1 MLKKLTQP
9 YKGLSREIWYL
20 ALITLVNRAGAMV
33 VPFLSLYLT
42 KYMGYSLGQVGWIM
56 TFYGLGS
63 VVGVWLGGKLTDI
76 IGYYK
81 VMVISLFAA
90 GLVLVSLQFLQ
101 SFWLLCSGV
110 FMLTFVADGFRPAI
124 YVAVTAYSKPEN
136 QTRSITLIRLA
147 INLGFSAGPALGGFL
162 IANVSYAGLFWVDG
176 ITCIIAAIL
185 MIRLLRPKKVTQ
197 KEAVKLETKADK
209 SPYTDWPYL
218 IFIGSMFL
226 IGFTFLQYFATIPL
240 FYNKVLGLDEQHIG
254 WLMAMNGLLIFLF
267 EMPLVGF
274 YERKKTKAIRAM
286 LQGMALLALSFLV
299 LNTYN
304 WVAIAILGMFF
315 MTLGEMLAFPFS
327 NTYAMNR
334 SKRGKQGAYM
344 ALYSMSFSFA
354 YILGPNIGLHITD
367 KYGFSTTWYV
377 MAALMVLSGI
387 LLFSVYKKMEN

>member
-1 MLKKLTQP
+1 MLQKLIKP

-20 ALITLVNRAGAMV
+20 ALITLINRAGAMV
-33 VPFLSLYLT
+33 IPFLSLYLT
-42 KYMGYSLGQVGWIM
+42 KYMGYSMGQVGWVM
-56 TFYGLGS
+56 TSFGLGS

-81 VMVISLFAA
+81 VMVTSLFAA
-90 GLVLVSLQFLQ
+90 GLVLLSLQFLH
-101 SFWLLCSGV
+101 SFWLLCGGV
-110 FMLTFVADGFRPAI
+110 FMLTLVADGFRPAI
-124 YVAVTAYSKPEN
+124 YVAVSAYSKPEN

-147 INLGFSAGPALGGFL
+147 INLGFSVGPAIGGFL

-176 ITCIIAAIL
+176 LTCIAAAVL
-185 MIRLLRPKKVTQ
+185 MIRLLRPKKASQ
-197 KEAVKLETKADK
+197 KNTNTSEIKDNKL
-209 SPYTDWPYL
+209 PYKDWPYL

-240 FYNKVLGLDEQHIG
+240 FYNEVLGLDEQHIG
-254 WLMAMNGLLIFLF
+254 WLMAMNGMLIFLF
-267 EMPLVGF
+267 EMPLVGL
-274 YERKKTKAIRAM
+274 YERKKSKAISVM
-286 LQGMALLALSFLV
+286 LQGMVLLALSFLV
-299 LNTYN
+299 LNTSY
-304 WVAIAILGMFF
+304 WVGVAVIGMLF

-367 KYGFSTTWYV
+367 KYGFNTTWYV
-377 MAALMVLSGI
+377 MAGLMVLSGV
-387 LLFSVYKKMEN
+387 LLFSVYKKMEK

>member
-1 MLKKLTQP
+1 MLKKLIQP
-9 YKGLSREIWYL
+9 YKGLSREVWYL

-33 VPFLSLYLT
+33 ILFLSLYLT
-42 KYMGYSLGQVGWIM
+42 KYMGYTMGQVGWIM

-63 VVGVWLGGKLTDI
+63 VLGVWLGGRLTDI

-90 GLVLVSLQFLQ
+90 GLVLVSLQFLN
-101 SFWLLCSGV
+101 SFWLLCGGV
-110 FMLTFVADGFRPAI
+110 FMFTLVADGFRPAI

-147 INLGFSAGPALGGFL
+147 INLGFSVGPAIGGFL
-162 IANVSYAGLFWVDG
+162 IAHVSYAGLFWVDG
-176 ITCIIAAIL
+176 LTCIVAAVL
-185 MIRLLRPKKVTQ
+185 MIRLLRPKKTTQ
-197 KEAVKLETKADK
+197 KEVDDNKTKATK
-209 SPYTDWPYL
+209 LPYNDWPYL

-240 FYNKVLGLDEQHIG
+240 FYNTVLGLDEQHIG

-267 EMPLVGF
+267 EMPLVGL
-274 YERKKTKAIRAM
+274 YERKKSKAINVM
-286 LQGMALLALSFLV
+286 LQGMALLGLSFLV
-299 LNTYN
+299 LNTAN
-304 WVAIAILGMFF
+304 WVGVAILGMLF

-327 NTYAMNR
+327 NSYAMNR

-354 YILGPNIGLHITD
+354 HILGPNIGLHITD
-367 KYGFSTTWYV
+367 KYGFNTTWYV
-377 MAALMVLSGI
+377 MAGLMVVAGV
-387 LLFSVYKKMEN
+387 LLFSVYKKMES

>member
-1 MLKKLTQP
+1 MFKKLSKP
-9 YKGLSREIWYL
+9 YKGLSKEIWYL

-42 KYMGYSLGQVGWIM
+42 KYMDYSMGQVGWVM
-56 TFYGLGS
+56 TSFGLGS

-76 IGYYK
+76 IGFYK
-81 VMVISLFAA
+81 VMVFSLIAA
-90 GLVLVSLQFLQ
+90 GFVLVSLQFLNN
-101 SFWLLCSGV
+101 FWFLCAGV

-124 YVAVTAYSKPEN
+124 YVAVNAYSKPIN
-136 QTRSITLIRLA
+136 KTRSITLIRLA
-147 INLGFSAGPALGGFL
+147 INLGFSVGPAVGGFL

-176 ITCIIAAIL
+176 LTCIIAAGL
-185 MIRLLRPKKVTQ
+185 MIRLLSPKKASLKNIQ
-197 KEAVKLETKADK
+197 DFKVKATKL
-209 SPYTDWPYL
+209 PYNDWPYL
-218 IFIGSMFL
+218 IFIASMFL

-240 FYNKVLGLDEQHIG
+240 FYNKILGLDEQHIG
-254 WLMAMNGLLIFLF
+254 WLMAMNGLLIFIF

-274 YERKKTKAIRAM
+274 YERKKSKAVKVM

-299 LNTYN
+299 LNTFK
-304 WVAIAILGMFF
+304 WVGIAILGMIF

-367 KYGFSTTWYV
+367 KYGFTNTWYV
-377 MAALMVLSGI
+377 MAGLMVVSGI
-387 LLFSVYKKMEN
+387 LLYSVYKKMEN

>member
-1 MLKKLTQP
+1 
-9 YKGLSREIWYL
+9 
-20 ALITLVNRAGAMV
+20 VNRAGAMV

-42 KYMGYSLGQVGWIM
+42 KYMGYSMGQVGWVM
-56 TFYGLGS
+56 TSFGLGS
-63 VVGVWLGGKLTDI
+63 VVGVWLGGKLTDV

-90 GLVLVSLQFLQ
+90 GLVLLSLQFLQ
-101 SFWLLCSGV
+101 SFWLLCGGV
-110 FMLTFVADGFRPAI
+110 FMLTLVADGFRPAI
-124 YVAVTAYSKPEN
+124 YVSVTAYSKPEN

-147 INLGFSAGPALGGFL
+147 INLGFSLGPAIGGFL

-176 ITCIIAAIL
+176 LTCIMAAIL
-185 MIRLLRPKKVTQ
+185 MIRLLRPKKAQQ
-197 KEAVKLETKADK
+197 KEDTKAPLKVTKLPHNDV
-209 SPYTDWPYL
+209 PYL

-240 FYNKVLGLDEQHIG
+240 FYNEVLGLDEQHIG

-267 EMPLVGF
+267 EMPLVGY
-274 YERKKTKAIRAM
+274 YERKKTKPIRAM
-286 LQGMALLALSFLV
+286 LQGMALLALSFII
-299 LNTYN
+299 LNTFN
-304 WVAIAILGMFF
+304 WVGIAIIGMLF
-315 MTLGEMLAFPFS
+315 MTFGEMLSFPFS

-354 YILGPNIGLHITD
+354 HILGPNIGLNITD

-377 MAALMVLSGI
+377 MAVIMVVSGL
-387 LLFSVYKKMEN
+387 LLFSVYKKMEH

>member
-1 MLKKLTQP
+1 MFKKLMTP
-9 YKGLSREIWYL
+9 YRGLSQEVWYL

-42 KYMGYSLGQVGWIM
+42 KDMGYSLDNVGWVM
-56 TFYGLGS
+56 TSFGLGS
-63 VVGVWLGGKLTDI
+63 VFGVWLGGKLTDI
-76 IGYYK
+76 IGFYK

-90 GLVLVSLQFLQ
+90 GIVLVSLQFLQ
-101 SFWLLCSGV
+101 SFWFLCGGV

-124 YVAVTAYSKPEN
+124 YVAINAYSKPKN

-147 INLGFSAGPALGGFL
+147 INLGFSAGPAIGGFL

-176 ITCIIAAIL
+176 LTCIIAAML
-185 MIRLLRPKKVTQ
+185 MVKLLRPKKASQ
-197 KEAVKLETKADK
+197 KEIQKPKVAATKL
-209 SPYTDWPYL
+209 PYTDWPYL

-226 IGFTFLQYFATIPL
+226 IGFTFLQYFATIPI
-240 FYNKVLGLDEQHIG
+240 FYNKVIGLNEQQIG
-254 WLMAMNGLLIFLF
+254 YLIAMNGLLIFLF
-267 EMPLVGF
+267 EMPLVGY
-274 YERKKTKAIRAM
+274 YERKKSKAINVM
-286 LQGMALLALSFLV
+286 LQGMVLLSLSFLV

-304 WVAIAILGMFF
+304 LVVIAILGMIF

-354 YILGPNIGLHITD
+354 YIFGPNIGLHITD
-367 KYGFSTTWYV
+367 KYGFSTTWFV
-377 MAALMVLSGI
+377 MAALIMLSGL
-387 LLFSVYKKMEN
+387 LLFSVYKKMEK

>member
-9 YKGLSREIWYL
+9 YKGLSKEIWYL

-33 VPFLSLYLT
+33 IPFLSLYLT
-42 KYMGYSLGQVGWIM
+42 KYMGYSMGQVGWIM
-56 TFYGLGS
+56 TSFGFGS
-63 VVGVWLGGKLTDI
+63 VLGVWLGGKLTDI

-81 VMVISLFAA
+81 VMVMSLFAA
-90 GLVLVSLQFLQ
+90 GLVLISLQFLN
-101 SFWLLCSGV
+101 SFWLLCGGV
-110 FMLTFVADGFRPAI
+110 FMLTLVADGFRPAI

-147 INLGFSAGPALGGFL
+147 INLGFSLGPALGGFL

-176 ITCIIAAIL
+176 ITCIIAAII
-185 MIRLLRPKKVTQ
+185 MIKLLRPKK
-197 KEAVKLETKADK
+197 AVQKADSESEIK
-209 SPYTDWPYL
+209 AAKLPYTDIPYL

-240 FYNKVLGLDEQHIG
+240 FYNKVIGLDEQHIG

-267 EMPLVGF
+267 EMPLVGY
-274 YERKKTKAIRAM
+274 YERHKTKAIKAM

-354 YILGPNIGLHITD
+354 HILGPNIGLHIAD
-367 KYGFSTTWYV
+367 KYGFNTTWYV
-377 MAALMVLSGI
+377 MAGLMVISAI
-387 LLFSVYKKMEN
+387 LLYSVYKKMEN